1 VKSRI
6 YSMCRMASGFGFAFL
21 LSLFACADGG
31 VGGTGISSVQGNVL
45 EVEPQQGSALGG
57 IVVRELTTGQE
68 DTTTEKGEFRL
79 VGRFPVEMTL
89 LFFPPSAQEPAT
101 VGLTVPPGSEL
112 TLENVRVED
121 ATAVPERIR
130 AVLPLGEVLS
140 DANCEEAGGSFE
152 LELDDLVFEV
162 LIDSHTDIL
171 AGRTCAR
178 DLTGGTLVKVDGVQ
192 DGLTITATKIDIV
205 KSGTIPGP

>member
-6 YSMCRMASGFGFAFL
+6 YSMCRMAGGFSFAFL

-31 VGGTGISSVQGNVL
+31 VGGTGISSVQGNVM

-68 DTTTEKGEFRL
+68 DTTTEEGEFRL

-89 LFFPPSAQEPAT
+89 LFFPPSAQEPAM
-101 VGLTVPPGSEL
+101 VGLTVPHGSEL

-130 AVLPLGEVLS
+130 VALPPGEVLS
-140 DANCEEAGGSFE
+140 DANCEEVGGSFE

-162 LIDSHTDIL
+162 LIDSRTTIV
-171 AGRTCAR
+171 AGRTCA
-178 DLTGGTLVKVDGVQ
+178 DLTGGSLVKVGGVQ
-192 DGLTITATKIDIV
+192 DGLTITATTIDKV

>member
-1 VKSRI
+1 MRSRI
-6 YSMCRMASGFGFAFL
+6 CSMCRMAGGFGLALL

-31 VGGTGISSVQGNVL
+31 VGGTGISSVQGNVM
-45 EVEPQQGSALGG
+45 EVEPQQASALGG
-57 IVVRELTTGQE
+57 IVVREPTTGEE
-68 DTTTEKGEFRL
+68 DTTTEAGEFRL

-101 VGLTVPPGSEL
+101 VGLTVPHGSEL

-121 ATAVPERIR
+121 VAAVPERIR
-130 AVLPLGEVLS
+130 AVLPPGEVLS

-152 LELDDLVFEV
+152 LDLDGLIFEV
-162 LIDSHTDIL
+162 LIDSHTTIL
-171 AGRTCAR
+171 AGRTCA
-178 DLTGGTLVKVDGVQ
+178 DLTGGSLVKVDGVQ
-192 DGLTITATKIDIV
+192 DGLTITATTIDQI